1 MCALPS
7 HRYRFPF
14 RMQILVICDVGLVHA
29 QLSAVSLFGPRR
41 MSGAFEWLRRPWK
54 PVASEGGII
63 RVARGV
69 LEAVVERETG
79 KK

>member
-1 MCALPS
+1 
-7 HRYRFPF
+7 
-14 RMQILVICDVGLVHA
+14 
-29 QLSAVSLFGPRR
+29 

-79 KK
+79 KEWSTWPRRRKNGDL